1 MRLSRIRLVATALL
15 ALASLA
21 LAPSAAAAQ
30 ERGGSLRLDLRG
42 GAGIPIGDL
51 KDYNDL
57 GGALGAGIGYR
68 VAPRWWVRLDY
79 ETERLPGADWAN
91 LIGRGAENLPL
102 RGPETDFHHVMGNVQ
117 FQVTPPGDQWKILA
131 HAGGGVT
138 VISADDNELTGT
150 GGTFER
156 LTFVWGGEFVRP
168 LSETVSLVARG
179 DYYIMLSRDAGP
191 SHLGKEFVIPFT
203 LGVRWQP

>member
-1 MRLSRIRLVATALL
+1 MNRSGFSVL
-15 ALASLA
+15 ALTVLSMVCLG
-21 LAPSAAAAQ
+21 LVPEAAAAQ
-30 ERGGSLRLDLRG
+30 EDGGKLRLDLRG

-57 GGALGAGIGYR
+57 GAALGAGVGYR

-117 FQVTPPGDQWKILA
+117 FQVTPPGDEWRILG
-131 HAGGGVT
+131 HAGAGVT
-138 VISADDNELTGT
+138 MISADDNELTGE
-150 GGTFER
+150 GGDFER
-156 LTFVWGGEFVRP
+156 LTFVWGGEIVRP
-168 LSETVSLVARG
+168 LSETASLVARG

-203 LGVRWQP
+203 LGVRLQP